1 MIKSL
6 AVAFALLSGP
16 ITAGEK
22 ALKIATVDMQRLFAG
37 YHRAE
42 AARKESNVEQARL
55 QKQDNDR
62 LARIREI
69 DAELESLRK
78 QAEDPVL
85 AESKRVKLQ
94 QQWNDRRQEG
104 VALERERRD
113 FMESRRR
120 NLNERMLRQINE
132 LVAEIRAQ
140 VTETARAEDY
150 DYVFDSSAQ
159 SLNRVPFLISK
170 HEADDLTEALLTKLN
185 AGAAESKVATAP
197 E

>member
-6 AVAFALLSGP
+6 AAALVLLAGP
-16 ITAGEK
+16 VSAGEK
-22 ALKIATVDMQRLFAG
+22 PLKIATVDMQRLFAG
-37 YHRAE
+37 YHRAV
-42 AARKESNVEQARL
+42 AAQKESHVEMARL
-55 QKQDNDR
+55 KKQDNDR

-69 DAELESLRK
+69 EVELEAFRK

-94 QQWNDRRQEG
+94 QQWSDRRQEG

-113 FMESRRR
+113 FVESRRR
-120 NLNERMLRQINE
+120 NLNERMLRQMGE
-132 LVAEIRAQ
+132 LIAEIRGH
-140 VTETARAEDY
+140 VTEVARTEDY

-159 SLNRVPFLISK
+159 SLNHVPFLIAK

-185 AGAAESKVATAP
+185 AGAAEPKVEPAP
-197 E
+197 K